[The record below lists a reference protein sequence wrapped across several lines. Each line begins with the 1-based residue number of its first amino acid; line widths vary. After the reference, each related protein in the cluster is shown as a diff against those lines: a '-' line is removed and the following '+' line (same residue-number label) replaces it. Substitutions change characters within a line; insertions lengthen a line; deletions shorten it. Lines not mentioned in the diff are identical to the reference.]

1 MSIFQYKRKIWVL
14 QFIIQNVLVLDILH
28 SFFLLILRK
37 QIDKDSY
44 ICSCNNHF
52 IKYQNS
58 SSYKVSKEVWKVI
71 NLSKVSSIYLSKLT
85 KHACR
90 FSFHCCKMSAEATNL
105 KISYLFQKQK
115 EKSFPKFQAQIIV
128 SK

>member
-44 ICSCNNHF
+44 ICSRNNHF

-58 SSYKVSKEVWKVI
+58 SSYKVSKEV
-71 NLSKVSSIYLSKLT
+71 
-85 KHACR
+85 
-90 FSFHCCKMSAEATNL
+90 
-105 KISYLFQKQK
+105 
-115 EKSFPKFQAQIIV
+115 
-128 SK
+128 